1 MVFQRK
7 FLSEIF
13 IHRSGASR
21 FCRIFFVS
29 QDRNEKLCDGNPFFP
44 ESFWYRKILWIR
56 GGISRFQ
63 SKFLCLTVPKNF
75 VRESFCFS
83 ENFWFRK
90 VLWMKRGDITISVE
104 NFWSHI
110 AGKILWA
117 SLQCFR
123 KFGVSK
129 NFMNNRG
136 ITFFRRNFFV
146 AQYRKISLGK
156 FSVYRK
162 LSGIEKFYASEEGGV
177 SRFSVENFCHTVPKS
192 FFGTVRCFRKFR
204 VSRNFMH
211 KKGISLNSVEK
222 FLSHRTENFRG
233 YPFNVSEILGYRKIL
248 CIIGGITFFRR
259 KFFVSQYR
267 KFSLGK
273 TSM

>member
-1 MVFQRK
+1 MHKRGGGITV
-7 FLSEIF
+7 LSEL
-13 IHRSGASR
+13 
-21 FCRIFFVS
+21 FVS

-90 VLWMKRGDITISVE
+90 VLWMKRGDITFFRRKFLV
-104 NFWSHI
+104 SHCR
-110 AGKILWA
+110 KTSWA

-129 NFMNNRG
+129 NFMHNRG
-136 ITFFRRNFFV
+136 ITFFRRKFFV

-162 LSGIEKFYASEEGGV
+162 LSGIEKFYASEGGYHVSPSKTFVTQYRKVSLEQFGV
-177 SRFSVENFCHTVPKS
+177 SENFV
-192 FFGTVRCFRKFR
+192 
-204 VSRNFMH
+204 
-211 KKGISLNSVEK
+211 
-222 FLSHRTENFRG
+222 
-233 YPFNVSEILGYRKIL
+233 YREIL
-248 CIIGGITFFRR
+248 CIRR
-259 KFFVSQYR
+259 GYH
-267 KFSLGK
+267 
-273 TSM
+273 